1 MGALTKGLKRMI
13 PNKGSFVTKFS
24 DNLNS
29 GVFLKK
35 TKSNKKVKKNKRI
48 AKKSDDNFSVSRED
62 FETFGIGVRRL
73 RELKKELDSLDTRG
87 FSKEEQ
93 TIRNKLKNVSEIPT
107 IEKGIRVLKLKIDK
121 KYKPKRRKK
130 SAVKKSIEDIQE
142 DIGNIKEFEEKI
154 ETRAKKLEIDKKN
167 KPKRRRR
174 KKSAVRRSIE
184 NLQEDI
190 EDIKEF
196 EEKIETQAKIKS
208 SIDPGVGIL
217 VDNHFDSLLDTL
229 KLSLSNR
236 IRKKEKEINFLLKRD
251 LEKREKNFKQK
262 YFDLL
267 DEFNEKKKKLERD
280 FNEGYER
287 LDEKKNKLEKESHD
301 KYEKALKTNL
311 KKEVDEKFNEKV
323 EQKLE
328 KEKMKLESLEKQI
341 PEKVNKEIAKK
352 IIKIKTE
359 LRENYENKANMK
371 IKKYEEEMQKKLKQ
385 VIG

>member
-107 IEKGIRVLKLKIDK
+107 IEKGIRVLKLEIDK

-359 LRENYENKANMK
+359 LRENYENKAHMK

>member
-1 MGALTKGLKRMI
+1 MI

>member
-1 MGALTKGLKRMI
+1 MI

-142 DIGNIKEFEEKI
+142 DIGNIKKFEEKI

>member
-107 IEKGIRVLKLKIDK
+107 IEKGIRVLKLEIDK

>member
-142 DIGNIKEFEEKI
+142 DIGNIKKFEEKI

>member
-1 MGALTKGLKRMI
+1 MGALTKELKRMI

-35 TKSNKKVKKNKRI
+35 IKVNKKIKKNKKMVR
-48 AKKSDDNFSVSRED
+48 KSDNDVSVSRED

-142 DIGNIKEFEEKI
+142 DIGNIKKFEEKI

-190 EDIKEF
+190 ENIKKF
-196 EEKIETQAKIKS
+196 EEKIETRAKIKS
-208 SIDPGVGIL
+208 NIDPGVGIL
-217 VDNHFDSLLDTL
+217 VDNNFDSLLDTL
-229 KLSLSNR
+229 KFSLSNR

-251 LEKREKNFKQK
+251 LEKRDKKFKQK

-267 DEFNEKKKKLERD
+267 EEFKDKKKKLERD

-287 LDEKKNKLEKESHD
+287 LDEKKKKLERDSHD
-301 KYEKALKTNL
+301 KYEKALKIDL

-328 KEKMKLESLEKQI
+328 KEKIKLELLEKQI

-352 IIKIKTE
+352 IKEIKTE
-359 LRENYENKANMK
+359 LRENYENKAHMK

>member
-1 MGALTKGLKRMI
+1 MGALTKELKRMI

-35 TKSNKKVKKNKRI
+35 IKVNKKIKKNKKMVR
-48 AKKSDDNFSVSRED
+48 KSDNDVSVSRED

-142 DIGNIKEFEEKI
+142 DIGNIKKFEEKI

-190 EDIKEF
+190 
-196 EEKIETQAKIKS
+196 
-208 SIDPGVGIL
+208 
-217 VDNHFDSLLDTL
+217 
-229 KLSLSNR
+229 
-236 IRKKEKEINFLLKRD
+236 
-251 LEKREKNFKQK
+251 
-262 YFDLL
+262 
-267 DEFNEKKKKLERD
+267 
-280 FNEGYER
+280 
-287 LDEKKNKLEKESHD
+287 
-301 KYEKALKTNL
+301 
-311 KKEVDEKFNEKV
+311 
-323 EQKLE
+323 
-328 KEKMKLESLEKQI
+328 
-341 PEKVNKEIAKK
+341 
-352 IIKIKTE
+352 
-359 LRENYENKANMK
+359 
-371 IKKYEEEMQKKLKQ
+371 
-385 VIG
+385 